1 MPLDTNGDFYDGSKV
16 TSSQDLVAALMKR
29 PTPVVRNFTEN
40 LMAYALGRRVE
51 YYDAPTVRSIV
62 RGSEASNY
70 KISSF
75 ILGVV
80 KSDAFRMRRVEAEK
94 ETTDTTKAS
103 GR

>member
-1 MPLDTNGDFYDGSKV
+1 MLFRS
-16 TSSQDLVAALMKR
+16 
-29 PTPVVRNFTEN
+29 VVRNFTEN

-51 YYDAPTVRSIV
+51 YYDGPTVRAIARSA
-62 RGSEASNY
+62 EANNY